1 MMENSNRITK
11 ILVEYPKFTA
21 SVQVGVLRSLR
32 FLEEKEK
39 CELRCRA
46 TKEIR
51 RRDVAWCDIVVCV
64 RGCEYPTLR
73 LMRAAKRAKR
83 FLIYFLDDDLL
94 NIPTGNEST
103 RYFDDEQM
111 RKNLVDILSL
121 CDVLWTVNQQI
132 QTKYSY
138 WCSRTLLSKVPGE
151 CQREVPKISERI
163 HILYAGS
170 TDHNE
175 LVQKKLAYAVKTLL
189 AECPEKLDF
198 TFIGADI
205 HLPQQ
210 AGLIQYPYFDS
221 YYQYRKTI
229 CEGDFTIGL
238 APSFRTP
245 FYQSKYYNKFIE
257 YTENGLVGIYENC
270 EPYTLVVK
278 DGENGFLCGERPE
291 DWYEKLRE
299 VMWNRELL
307 QQIAIR
313 AAEMLE
319 QEFSPEQVV
328 KKICIEIPELLSFRS
343 QQISE
348 SAIALPWM
356 WGLFYW
362 ERVRLISRMYGL
374 QAIFIVPWKAVR
386 VVGKAIMNRWRKA

>member
-1 MMENSNRITK
+1 M
-11 ILVEYPKFTA
+11 EYPKLTA

-32 FLEEKEK
+32 FLEEKGK
-39 CELRCRA
+39 CEVRCRD
-46 TKEIR
+46 TKDIR
-51 RRDVAWCDIVVCV
+51 RRDIAWCDVVICV
-64 RGCEYPTLR
+64 RGCENPTLQFVQ
-73 LMRAAKRAKR
+73 AAKRAKR

-94 NIPTGNEST
+94 NIPKGNKST
-103 RYFDDEQM
+103 KYFDDSQVQ
-111 RKNLVDILSL
+111 KNLINILSL
-121 CDVLWTVNQQI
+121 CDVLWIVNRQI
-132 QTKYSY
+132 QTKYSC

-151 CQREVPKISERI
+151 HQRETPRVSEKI

-175 LVQKKLAYAVKTLL
+175 LVQKKLAYAVKALL
-189 AECPEKLDF
+189 AEYPGKIDF

-205 HLPQQ
+205 KLPQQ
-210 AGLIQYPYFDS
+210 TGLIQYPYFDS
-221 YYQYRKTI
+221 YGQYRKAI
-229 CEGDFTIGL
+229 QEGDFTIGL

-257 YTENGLVGIYENC
+257 YTENGLVGIYEDC

-299 VMWNRELL
+299 VIGEKERL
-307 QQIAIR
+307 QQTAIR

-319 QEFSPEQVV
+319 REFSPEQVV
-328 KKICIEIPELLSFRS
+328 KEICIKLPELLSFQTQRV
-343 QQISE
+343 SE
-348 SAIALPWM
+348 KEIVLPWM

-362 ERVRLISRMYGL
+362 ERVRLINRMYGL
-374 QAIFIVPWKAVR
+374 QDIFIVPWRAIR
-386 VVGKAIMNRWRKA
+386 VVGRAIINRWRKA